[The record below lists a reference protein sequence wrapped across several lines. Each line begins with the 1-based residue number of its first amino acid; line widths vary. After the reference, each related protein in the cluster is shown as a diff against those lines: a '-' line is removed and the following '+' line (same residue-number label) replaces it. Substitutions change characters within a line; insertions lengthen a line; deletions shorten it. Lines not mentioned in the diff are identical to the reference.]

1 MYIKV
6 QICYCLEPTIIMHLY
21 NVSAMEA
28 NQKYIPIYS
37 NENWKI
43 KL

>member
-6 QICYCLEPTIIMHLY
+6 QIYYCLEQNITMHLY
-21 NVSAMEA
+21 NVSVMVA
-28 NQKYIPIYS
+28 NQKYKPIYS